1 MQLNE
6 LKEVQ
11 AGLAQDDVALH
22 AVTAE
27 PGGQEKILQRL
38 EERKVTGLPY
48 PVHSDPEH
56 KLLSDAAEDMYV
68 IRDMEA
74 TKFGGDYA
82 DYRMV
87 QPALVVV
94 DQDAEVK
101 QWWSWKTLGYDG
113 GGMDKITNPDD
124 PDGEPVMAV
133 FLRPRSDD
141 IAASIAEGR
150 TVKLDNV
157 KKG

>member
-1 MQLNE
+1 ME
-6 LKEVQ
+6 LKAVQ
-11 AGLAQDDVALH
+11 ASLAQDDVALH

-56 KLLSDAAEDMYV
+56 KLLSDAAEDMYAF
-68 IRDMEA
+68 RDADVTE
-74 TKFGGDYA
+74 FGDDYDE

-113 GGMDKITNPDD
+113 NGMDKVPNPDD
-124 PDGEPVMAV
+124 PGGEPVTVV
-133 FLRPRSDD
+133 FLRPRSGD
-141 IAASIAEGR
+141 IGPSIAEGR
-150 TVKLDNV
+150 TVKMENV
-157 KKG
+157 ER